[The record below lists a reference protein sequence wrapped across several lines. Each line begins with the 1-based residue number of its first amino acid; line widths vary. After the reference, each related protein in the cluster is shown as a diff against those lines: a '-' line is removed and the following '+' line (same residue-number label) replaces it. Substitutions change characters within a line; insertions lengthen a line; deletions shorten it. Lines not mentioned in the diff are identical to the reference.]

1 MTPSDFEQDNRRQT
15 RSRISA
21 AVCSLV
27 VGFVLLALKFGAWR
41 LTLSAAVLSDALE
54 SIVNVV
60 AAAFAL
66 VSIILAAKPPDTD
79 HPYGHGKIEYF
90 SAGFEGALI
99 VLAAIGIFKVGL
111 HQIATPHP
119 LPSLDTGML
128 ILIGA
133 SVGNLLLGIAL
144 IRVGRRTD
152 SLTLVADGKHVLT
165 DVYTSVGVIL
175 GLLLVRFTGWLWMDG
190 AVACVMGLNILVTG
204 FMLIRQSF
212 SGLMDAADPAI
223 LKRIATVL
231 TAARRP
237 AWIDIHQLRAWRSG
251 RIVHLD
257 LHLSLPRDVTLEAA
271 HDEAKA
277 LEAALIGSFDGYASV
292 VVHMDPCEDDDCGV
306 CPRDPCEERT
316 AANGEQPQWT
326 SETLTRF
333 HAGVDGKTGQNSKA
347 Q

>member
-1 MTPSDFEQDNRRQT
+1 MTPTDFDQDNRRQT
-15 RSRISA
+15 RSRLKA
-21 AVCSLV
+21 ASGSLA
-27 VGFVLLALKFGAWR
+27 VGIVLLVLKFGAWR

-66 VSIILAAKPPDTD
+66 VSIILAAKPPDTG

-99 VLAAIGIFKVGL
+99 ILAAIGIFKVGL
-111 HQIATPHP
+111 VQIMTPHP

-128 ILIGA
+128 ILLGA
-133 SVGNLLLGIAL
+133 SVANLLLGVAL

-152 SLTLVADGKHVLT
+152 SLTLVADGRHVLT

-190 AVACVMGLNILVTG
+190 AVACVMGLNILLTG

-223 LKRIATVL
+223 IERIAEVL
-231 TAARRP
+231 TATRRP

-251 RIVHLD
+251 RTVHLD

-271 HDEAKA
+271 HDEARA
-277 LEAALIGSFDGYASV
+277 LEAALIDSFGGYASV
-292 VVHMDPCEDDDCGV
+292 VIHMDPCEEDDCGV
-306 CPRDPCEERT
+306 CPRDPCEER
-316 AANGEQPQWT
+316 ADANGGQLQWT
-326 SETLTRF
+326 AKSLTRL
-333 HAGVDGKTGQNSKA
+333 HAGVDGKK
-347 Q
+347 